1 MKRVAVLVKTDLKFD
16 GRVIAEIDTL
26 SRAFPSVEFKIFLL
40 PDRAYENVLFSD
52 NVTVELINVFTR
64 KFKNK
69 RQLIVLTTLLYGFLT
84 FYKLLKYKP
93 NIVHVHDVFPIPG
106 VYFYSLFSKVKLIYD
121 DHELFKQ
128 NSDVFHKLLYQFEV
142 NILRKAEIVLVANS
156 YRKRILVLLL
166 RLNDQKI
173 VVLENYNHLRSFGQ
187 KTFNDQSLIDNFK
200 RRKAQGER
208 FILHQGMVS
217 EGRGVDYLVMIANAI
232 PPNVRII
239 FMGISD
245 TRYSDLT
252 NIYPVLIDTSENIG
266 FKPYEFINEY
276 WAVMNGAIVLY
287 DTKEINNKYCAPN
300 RLYLALSNKI
310 PLLVNKENPVLASS
324 VKLNNAGV
332 SITKENLDIHLREF
346 FTGILNGSFY
356 LDPDQDFSFKNN
368 SAPTLLTTYERLLF

>member
-1 MKRVAVLVKTDLKFD
+1 MDVLLLKS
-16 GRVIAEIDTL
+16 IHYLAL
-26 SRAFPSVEFKIFLL
+26 FLL
-40 PDRAYENVLFSD
+40 LCLKSSLYENVLFSD

>member
-1 MKRVAVLVKTDLKFD
+1 
-16 GRVIAEIDTL
+16 
-26 SRAFPSVEFKIFLL
+26 
-40 PDRAYENVLFSD
+40 
-52 NVTVELINVFTR
+52 
-64 KFKNK
+64 
-69 RQLIVLTTLLYGFLT
+69 
-84 FYKLLKYKP
+84 
-93 NIVHVHDVFPIPG
+93 
-106 VYFYSLFSKVKLIYD
+106 
-121 DHELFKQ
+121 
-128 NSDVFHKLLYQFEV
+128 
-142 NILRKAEIVLVANS
+142 
-156 YRKRILVLLL
+156 LL

>member
-26 SRAFPSVEFKIFLL
+26 SRAFPSVVFKIFLL